1 MSAKIFDKILLVF
14 EKIDGKNRYYV
25 FIGILLAVFLLDY
38 FLLMSP
44 QLSALRKISPEIDIL
59 SGDIKK
65 AKEDMGKLDVYKSD
79 LAQMNEKFD
88 EANLKIKSRE
98 EISIILEYI
107 ANVASETGI
116 KIDQIM
122 PDTLGQELLVENNQR
137 KYFDLPIYMEA
148 RSGYHNFGRF
158 LNEIDRN
165 DISLRIGTFTV
176 IATGDMRNHMIKL
189 TFRVTVFEEVS
200 S

>member
-1 MSAKIFDKILLVF
+1 MNAKIFDKISSVF
-14 EKIDGKNRYYV
+14 EKVDGKNRYYV

-65 AKEDMGKLDVYKSD
+65 AKEDMGKLDAYKSD
-79 LAQMNEKFD
+79 LAQMNKKFD

-98 EISIILEYI
+98 EIAIILEYI

-122 PDTLGQELLVENNQR
+122 PDTLGQELLIENNQR